1 MKMDQITISNTAVA
15 FLQHS
20 LFLAPYLNP
29 FVLILLIWNTLKTL
43 ALLFHN
49 YHFFRRI

>member
-1 MKMDQITISNTAVA
+1 MDQITISNTGVA

-20 LFLAPYLNP
+20 LFTVPYLNP

-43 ALLFHN
+43 ALLPNNHSFV
-49 YHFFRRI
+49 RRI